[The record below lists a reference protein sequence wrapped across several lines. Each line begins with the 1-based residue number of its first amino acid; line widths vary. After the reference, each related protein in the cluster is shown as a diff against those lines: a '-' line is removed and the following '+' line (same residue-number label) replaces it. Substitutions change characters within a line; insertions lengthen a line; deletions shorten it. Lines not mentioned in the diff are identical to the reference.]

1 MDQVPWGPSSLKMLW
16 ISSEEAVWGQPNFF
30 PEKPQWDFPSNRLV
44 FLMPSF
50 AILKPKVVMDS
61 L

>member
-1 MDQVPWGPSSLKMLW
+1 MLW

-30 PEKPQWDFPSNRLV
+30 PEKPQWDFPSHRLV